1 MKVGER
7 TPSRVWRAALA
18 LVVALVAAGVVSQ
31 HTDTNA
37 AAASGPFW
45 HPGAPSTYVDCSAA
59 TNGDGSIARPLN
71 SLLAANL
78 LTLGPGE
85 QLLFRRGTA
94 CTGMLVPKGSGAP
107 GNPIVIGA
115 YGFPVNE
122 APKIDGAANTAA
134 VWLADVSYVTVQD
147 LELTNAGDSTALH
160 RGLYFTSNAALV
172 SGITARNLL
181 VQNVDSLNTFGG
193 GKTGGGIVGQT
204 LSATGR
210 FSNVVIEDNQIRD
223 VSRQGIT
230 VYGTTS
236 GTRPPATSPW
246 PEATTGLVI
255 RGNSVSQVQGDG
267 IVPLGTDGAVVE
279 HNIVQQGNLAG
290 YNVFSS
296 DPNCA
301 AGIWAWDAN
310 NTLIQYNEVSNMN
323 FGPSTTPGAL
333 NGCDGEGFDLDYNQD
348 GTIIQYNYSH
358 DNAGGFVLLCTDQA
372 PHRAVVRDNLSVD
385 DNSTFS
391 PTPCE
396 LNFNPA
402 VSNLDGV
409 QMYNNTIVAATPRVT
424 IELNESLVPDIL
436 PFYKRFTFQ
445 NNLVVATSTDAANHV
460 FACGSACTNNL
471 FFDMPTPPTATNS
484 VTADPL
490 FLYPTFR
497 GSGMWA
503 ALAFLLRPSSPAI
516 GAGVAIPA
524 GFPSPATH
532 DFFGAPISNP
542 PTIGFSGGP
551 LR

>member
-1 MKVGER
+1 MNVGER
-7 TPSRVWRAALA
+7 TRSRVWRAGLALA
-18 LVVALVAAGVVSQ
+18 IVLVTAGVVSP
-31 HTDTNA
+31 HAGTDA
-37 AAASGPFW
+37 GAASGPSW

-59 TNGDGSIARPLN
+59 TNGDGSIVRPL
-71 SLLAANL
+71 SSVQAANL

-85 QLLFRRGTA
+85 QLLFRRGSA
-94 CTGMLVPKGSGAP
+94 CTGMLVPKGNGAP

-115 YGFPVNE
+115 YGFPANE
-122 APKIDGAANTAA
+122 APRIDGAGNTAA

-160 RGLYFTSNAALV
+160 RGLYFTSNATPV
-172 SGITARNLL
+172 SGITAHNLL

-193 GKTGGGIVGQT
+193 GKTGGGIVGQA

-210 FSNVVIEDNQIRD
+210 FSNVLIEGNQIRD

-236 GTRPPATSPW
+236 GARPPATSPW
-246 PEATTGLVI
+246 PQATTGLVI
-255 RGNSVSQVQGDG
+255 RGNSVVQVQGDG

-279 HNIVQQGNLAG
+279 YNTVQQGNLAG
-290 YNVFSS
+290 YDVFSA

-348 GTIIQYNYSH
+348 GTIIEYNYSH

-372 PHRAVVRDNLSVD
+372 PHRAVVRYNLSVD

-391 PTPCE
+391 PAPCA

-424 IELNESLVPDIL
+424 TELEESLVPLIL
-436 PFYKRFTFQ
+436 PFYGNFLFE
-445 NNLVVATSTDAANHV
+445 NNLVVATSTGAASHV
-460 FACGSACTNNL
+460 FACGSTCTHNL
-471 FFDMPTPPTATNS
+471 FFNMPAPSTATSS
-484 VTADPL
+484 VTSDPL
-490 FLYPTFR
+490 LLYPTYR
-497 GSGMWA
+497 GSGLFTA
-503 ALAFLLRPSSPAI
+503 FAFLLRPGSPAI

-524 GFPSPATH
+524 GFPPPAPH
-532 DFFGAPISNP
+532 DFFGAPIATP

-551 LR
+551 PW